1 MVCANLNENAS
12 VVLLVFAV
20 PQLDKNPRAMTNLR
34 VDVTIRESYR
44 LDLREEGAIDV
55 GVCRVVEGRVG
66 NQDQSLAIL

>member
-1 MVCANLNENAS
+1 
-12 VVLLVFAV
+12 
-20 PQLDKNPRAMTNLR
+20 MTNLR